1 MKIKIL
7 NLPIMINIVS
17 VLLILA
23 IFLIPSY
30 AARII
35 LGLPFLL
42 FLPGYALLSL
52 LFVNRKG
59 RSVIELIA
67 LSIAMSIAICG
78 LIGLGLNYTSWG
90 IKLEP
95 VLYSVAAFTLVTSA
109 AASIRGALSSKPEKL
124 ILEYNIKFSA
134 WQISGAG
141 KSVFIILIVSI
152 LGALGVLG
160 YIVSTPRT
168 GEAFTE
174 FYVLG
179 LNGQARNYPSE
190 FIIENSRV
198 TGVRYSQ
205 EPSETAGEWGR
216 VTLGIVNHEQQT
228 ETYFVRIMIDQ
239 VPVSINYA
247 GSVVDRLGPIEL
259 QQGERWEQETGF
271 APLRPGDRQNVE
283 FVLQKGDADAV
294 DKLNLW
300 CNVRER

>member
-7 NLPIMINIVS
+7 NLPIMVNIIS
-17 VLLILA
+17 VLLVLA

-35 LGLPFLL
+35 LGIPFLL

-52 LFVNRKG
+52 LFVNRGG

-78 LIGLGLNYTSWG
+78 LIGLGLNFTSWG

-134 WQISGAG
+134 WQTGGAG
-141 KSVFIILIVSI
+141 KSVFIILIVAI

-168 GEAFTE
+168 SEAFTE

-190 FIIENSRV
+190 FIIENGRV

-216 VTLGIVNHEQQT
+216 VVLGIVNHKQQA
-228 ETYFVRIMIDQ
+228 ETYFIRIMIDH
-239 VPVSINYA
+239 VPVNINYA
-247 GSVVDRLGPIEL
+247 GSAVDRLGPIEL
-259 QQGERWEQETGF
+259 QPGEKWEQETGF